1 MNHILIVTGGYLDLS
16 FAADYIKTL
25 SFDKVFAVD
34 KGLEYVHDLGLQPS
48 FIVGDFDSVDEGIY
62 HLYEVQTLMDKC
74 PFVLEKYPPMK
85 DVTDTELAI
94 AKALEIG
101 AEKITLLG
109 AIGSRADHVLMNL
122 GLLLQ
127 TSKESVDMFI
137 VDEINRIRLL
147 NSEVKS
153 FCKIAKKDQYGKY
166 LSVIPLS
173 ANVTGL
179 TMQGVKYPL
188 NNFTLLQG
196 NSLTVSNEII
206 ANEAKISL
214 ETGKVFIVESKDK

>member
-1 MNHILIVTGGYLDLS
+1 MNHILIVTGGYLDLL

-34 KGLEYVHDLGLQPS
+34 KGLEYVHDLGLQPNY
-48 FIVGDFDSVDEGIY
+48 IVGDFDSVDEGIY

-74 PFVLEKYPPMK
+74 PFVLDKYPPMK
-85 DVTDTELAI
+85 DVTDTELAV
-94 AKALEIG
+94 AKAIEDG
-101 AEKITLLG
+101 AERITLFG

-127 TSKESVDMFI
+127 TSKASVEMFI

-166 LSVIPLS
+166 LSIIPLS

-188 NNFTLLQG
+188 NNFTLVQG

-214 ETGKVFIVESKDK
+214 ENGKVFIVESKDK